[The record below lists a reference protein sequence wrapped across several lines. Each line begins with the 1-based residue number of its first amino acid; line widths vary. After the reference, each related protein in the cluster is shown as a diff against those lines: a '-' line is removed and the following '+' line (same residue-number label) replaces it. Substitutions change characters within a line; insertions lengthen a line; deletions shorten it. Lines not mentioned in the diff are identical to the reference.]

1 MFGFSNVNMIQLQR
15 ENTMKQATISIDL
28 DKYKTNFNN
37 MKDFEEIGDLDK
49 HKTKYSILKQRIIN
63 VDDYIN

>member
-15 ENTMKQATISIDL
+15 ENTMKQATINIDL
-28 DKYKTNFNN
+28 DKYKTIFNN